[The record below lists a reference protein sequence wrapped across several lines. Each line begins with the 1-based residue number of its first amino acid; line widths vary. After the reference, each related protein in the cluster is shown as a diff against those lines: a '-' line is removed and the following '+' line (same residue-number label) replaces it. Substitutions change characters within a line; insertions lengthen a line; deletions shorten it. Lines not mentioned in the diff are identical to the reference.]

1 MIRIAPYPGS
11 NPPPD
16 SWFAQIESP
25 WYWNPVTFE
34 NSWDNV
40 GTPYYDTKYAK
51 DAWNRTRLRGR
62 IDTGTSGTAA
72 LTLPV
77 GFRPNATIEFI
88 CAGKA
93 GGSPAVA
100 YVTIDSSGVV
110 TPTIS
115 GASIEVSLDG
125 IAFIAE
131 K

>member
-1 MIRIAPYPGS
+1 MRVLGPLPP
-11 NPPPD
+11 NPE
-16 SWFAQIESP
+16 SWRDWLAKLESRLS
-25 WYWNPVTFE
+25 WNAVTFT
-34 NSWDNV
+34 NSWANV
-40 GTPYYDTKYAK
+40 SGRNAKYSK
-51 DAWNRTRLRGR
+51 DVWNNVSLVGR

-72 LTLPV
+72 FTLPE
-77 GFRPNATIEFI
+77 GFRPNEDMEFI
-88 CAGKA
+88 CAGEA

-100 YVTIDSSGVV
+100 YVTITSSGVV